1 MVPVVLIF
9 RAKTLVLSAEIL
21 KNNEGLHVGFLR
33 QVMGMNTRRL
43 GDKTWEK
50 EGPDRVMQ
58 STVTKPLR
66 YYIDKQQSMLAE

>member
-1 MVPVVLIF
+1 
-9 RAKTLVLSAEIL
+9 
-21 KNNEGLHVGFLR
+21 
-33 QVMGMNTRRL
+33 MGMKTRRL
-43 GDKTWEK
+43 GDETWEK